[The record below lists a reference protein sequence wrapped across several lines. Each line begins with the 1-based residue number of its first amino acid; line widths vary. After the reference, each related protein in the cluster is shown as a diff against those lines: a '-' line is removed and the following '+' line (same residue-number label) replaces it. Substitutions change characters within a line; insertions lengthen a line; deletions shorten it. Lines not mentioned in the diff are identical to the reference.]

1 MSLDLR
7 PDLME
12 IARLIEPESRVLDVG
27 SGDGALLDYLKREK
41 NVQGRGIELKQNRVN
56 SCLAKGLAVIQGN
69 AEEELSE
76 YPAQSFDYVVLSRT
90 LPATQN
96 PVKMIREILRIGKCG
111 ILSLPNFGYWRV
123 RLHLLFKGTMPV
135 TRSLDN
141 PWYETENIHL
151 CTVKDFYQ
159 LTQEMKI
166 IIERCYGITGRNI
179 HVFDPNSPYMN
190 IMAEEA
196 VFMIRDKIV

>member
-1 MSLDLR
+1 MSIDLR

-12 IARLIEPESRVLDVG
+12 IAKLIEPQAKVLDVG

-56 SCLAKGLAVIQGN
+56 SCLAKGLSVIQGN
-69 AEEELSE
+69 AEEELCE
-76 YPAQSFDYVVLSRT
+76 YPTNSFDYVVLSRT

-96 PVKMIREILRIGKCG
+96 PVKMIREILRVGKCG
-111 ILSLPNFGYWRV
+111 ILSMPNFGYWRV

-135 TRSLDN
+135 TRGLDN

-166 IIERCYGITGRNI
+166 IIERCYGITGSDI
-179 HVFDPNSPYMN
+179 HVFAPNSPYMN

-196 VFMIRDKIV
+196 VFMIRDKI

>member
-1 MSLDLR
+1 MTTELR

-12 IARLIEPESRVLDVG
+12 IARLIEPQSRVLDVG
-27 SGDGALLDYLKREK
+27 SGDGALLDYLKKEK
-41 NVQGRGIELKQNRVN
+41 NIQGRGIELKQNRVN

-76 YPAQSFDYVVLSRT
+76 YPSQSFDYVVLSRT

-96 PVKMIREILRIGKCG
+96 PVQMIREILRIGKCG

-123 RLHLLFKGTMPV
+123 RLHLLLKGTMPV

-151 CTVKDFYQ
+151 CTVKDFYK
-159 LTQEMKI
+159 LTQEMGI
-166 IIERCYGITGRNI
+166 IIERCYGITGNDI
-179 HVFDPNSPYMN
+179 HVYAPNSPYMN
-190 IMAEEA
+190 MMAEEA
-196 VFMIRDKIV
+196 VFMIRDKI

>member
-1 MSLDLR
+1 MSIDLR

-12 IARLIEPESRVLDVG
+12 IAKLIEPQAKVLDVG

-56 SCLAKGLAVIQGN
+56 SCLAKGLSVIQGN
-69 AEEELSE
+69 AEEELCE
-76 YPAQSFDYVVLSRT
+76 YPTASFDYVVLSRT

-96 PVKMIREILRIGKCG
+96 PVKMIREILRVGKCG
-111 ILSLPNFGYWRV
+111 ILSMPNFGYWRV
-123 RLHLLFKGTMPV
+123 RLHLLLKGTMPV
-135 TRSLDN
+135 TRGLDN

-166 IIERCYGITGRNI
+166 IIERCYGITGSDI
-179 HVFDPNSPYMN
+179 HVFAPNSPYMN

-196 VFMIRDKIV
+196 VFMIRDKI

>member
-1 MSLDLR
+1 MSIDLR

-12 IARLIEPESRVLDVG
+12 IAKLIEPQAKVLDVG

-56 SCLAKGLAVIQGN
+56 SCLAKGLSVIQGN
-69 AEEELSE
+69 AEEELCE
-76 YPAQSFDYVVLSRT
+76 YPTHSFDYVVLSRT

-96 PVKMIREILRIGKCG
+96 PVKMIREILRVGKCG
-111 ILSLPNFGYWRV
+111 ILSMPNFGYWRV

-135 TRSLDN
+135 TRGLDN

-166 IIERCYGITGRNI
+166 TIERCYGITGSDI
-179 HVFDPNSPYMN
+179 HVFAPNSPYMN

-196 VFMIRDKIV
+196 VFMIRDKI